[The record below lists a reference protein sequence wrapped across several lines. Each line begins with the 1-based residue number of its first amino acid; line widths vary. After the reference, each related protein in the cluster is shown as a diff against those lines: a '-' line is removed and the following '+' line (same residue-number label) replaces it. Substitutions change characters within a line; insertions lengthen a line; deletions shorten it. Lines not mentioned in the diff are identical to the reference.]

1 MSASP
6 PSPPPRAGLF
16 PLRIELLRL
25 WRTRRL
31 VGLLFAYAFFGFMNP
46 FIARYA
52 AEIFGSALN
61 SGQMQITVAMPVP
74 ADGMV
79 SYVNN
84 ALQIGLMVGLAMLVS
99 ACAIDAS
106 YPLAIFYRTRRRDLW
121 TLLAPRLA
129 VSLAAMTLGFTVG
142 MVAAWY
148 ETAVLIGTP
157 SGAGVLRLWIAGA
170 CYQVAFGALAFL
182 LTGILR
188 SVGMTT
194 AIAIVLVLVS
204 AILATWPDIARWSPV
219 GLTDY
224 AGIYAGTTGMLPAIG
239 ISLAMSAVA
248 IVAGTIT
255 VQRRDLGR

>member
-1 MSASP
+1 MNARSQ
-6 PSPPPRAGLF
+6 PRQGLS
-16 PLRIELLRL
+16 PLRIELLRI

-31 VGLLFAYAFFGFMNP
+31 IGLLFAYAFFGFTNP
-46 FIARYA
+46 FIVRYA

-61 SGQMQITVAMPVP
+61 SGQMQIVVATPVP

-79 SYVNN
+79 GYTNN

-129 VSLAAMTLGFTVG
+129 VSLATMTLGFTLG
-142 MVAAWY
+142 MAAAWY

-157 SGAGVLRLWIAGA
+157 SFAGVSRLWIAGC
-170 CYQVAFGALAFL
+170 CYQIAFGALAFL

-204 AILATWPDIARWSPV
+204 SILATWPTIARWSPV
-219 GLTDY
+219 GLADY
-224 AGIYAGTTGMLPAIG
+224 PGIYAGTAAMLSAILV
-239 ISLAMSAVA
+239 SLVIAVLA
-248 IVAGTIT
+248 VVAGMVS

>member
-1 MSASP
+1 MSASS
-6 PSPPPRAGLF
+6 PSTRA
-16 PLRIELLRL
+16 PLSPMRVELLRL

-31 VGLLFAYAFFGFMNP
+31 IGLLVAYAFFGFTNP

-52 AEIFGSALN
+52 AEILGSAMKG
-61 SGQMQITVAMPVP
+61 GQMQITVATPVP

-99 ACAIDAS
+99 ACALDAS

-142 MVAAWY
+142 MAAAWY

-157 SGAGVLRLWIAGA
+157 SGAGVLRLWIAGT

-182 LTGILR
+182 LTSIVR

-204 AILATWPDIARWSPV
+204 SILATWPDIARWSPV

-224 AGIYAGTTGMLPAIG
+224 TGIYAGTTSMLPAIG
-239 ISLAMSAVA
+239 ISLAASAVA
-248 IVAGTIT
+248 IVAGTII